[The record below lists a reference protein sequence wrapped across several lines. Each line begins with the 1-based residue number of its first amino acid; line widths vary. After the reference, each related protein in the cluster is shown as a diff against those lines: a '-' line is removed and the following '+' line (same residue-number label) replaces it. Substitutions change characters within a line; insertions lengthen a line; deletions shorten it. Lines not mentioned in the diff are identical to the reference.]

1 MKIAIIGYGKM
12 GKAIEQLAVAA
23 GHEIILKIN
32 TNNSSQ
38 LTITNLQQ
46 ADVALEFTQAETA
59 LQNIEICFD
68 AGVPVVSGST
78 GWLQHWDYLTNECH
92 KKNGSFLYASN
103 FSVGV
108 QLFFAL
114 NKQLAKLMSPYPE
127 YKISLKETHHTQ
139 KKDAPS
145 GTAISLAEDII
156 KEMPTLQNWVNS
168 KSENAASLEIESER
182 IDPAPGTHQVKYDS
196 AVDAIE
202 IIHTAYNREGFANGA
217 LLAAAY
223 IKNKKGIFTM
233 QDVLGI

>member
-1 MKIAIIGYGKM
+1 SMKIAIIGYGKM

-38 LTITNLQQ
+38 LTITNLQH

-59 LQNIEICFD
+59 LHHKENCFD
-68 AGVPVVSGST
+68 AGVTVVNETT
-78 GWLQHWDYLTNECH
+78 GWLKHWDYLTKECH
-92 KKNGSFLYASN
+92 KKNGSFLYAFN

-108 QLFFAL
+108 QLLFAL

-145 GTAISLAEDII
+145 GTAISLAE
-156 KEMPTLQNWVNS
+156 
-168 KSENAASLEIESER
+168 
-182 IDPAPGTHQVKYDS
+182 
-196 AVDAIE
+196 
-202 IIHTAYNREGFANGA
+202 
-217 LLAAAY
+217 
-223 IKNKKGIFTM
+223 
-233 QDVLGI
+233 